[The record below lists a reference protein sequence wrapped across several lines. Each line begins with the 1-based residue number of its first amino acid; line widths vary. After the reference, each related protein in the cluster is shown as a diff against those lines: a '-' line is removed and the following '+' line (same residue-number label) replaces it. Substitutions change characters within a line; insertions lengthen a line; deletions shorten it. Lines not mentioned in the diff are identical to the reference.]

1 MSKWVN
7 ATGNPKGFVEAVKS
21 GQSVYADFDE
31 NTSLEWNCYT
41 KKLLYVYPDPRW
53 KGEYCSSSFPALFK
67 RTDQDMLHI
76 FAFYDRILEL
86 NGEKQ

>member
-21 GQSVYADFDE
+21 GQSVYADFNE
-31 NTSLEWNCYT
+31 NTSLECGQNG
-41 KKLLYVYPDPRW
+41 KLLYVYPDHQW
-53 KGEYCSSSFPALFK
+53 KGEYCSSLFPGLFK
-67 RTDQDMLHI
+67 RTDEDMEQI

-86 NGEKQ
+86 AGEK